1 MSTALP
7 GANLSPARALCIALC
22 SLSLAACVNLTP
34 DYTRPALPVAKQFEA
49 TSLTPTTAASAL
61 PHWPAAAFFADPKLK
76 PLLEMA
82 LQNNRDLRLAA
93 LNIELAQAQLGVR
106 QADLLP
112 TVNIGL
118 TGSRLTTAAGGIS
131 STYTTGLS
139 VAAYEVDLFQRL
151 RNLSDVARAQ
161 YLATQEARK
170 TVHISLLASVA
181 STYLAWQSDIALLDL
196 TRQTIRTREAT
207 LKLLQLRFDKGAS
220 SLIDLRA
227 AESLLASAQIA
238 MAQLRRQQQQDE
250 NTLTLLVGQPIPG
263 SLLQESNLQNA
274 YGQVAAL
281 EEMPAGLSSDVL
293 LRRPDVAQAELLL
306 QASNANIGAARAA
319 FFPKITLTGSL
330 GLASSDLANL
340 FKNGLT
346 AWSFAP
352 QILQPLWDA
361 GRNESNLQIA
371 QTNRAIAQ
379 AQYEKT
385 VQSAFKEVADAFVSR
400 ATLKDQWTAQK
411 AQTQAEQERAQLA
424 QLRYKQG
431 VNSYLDA
438 LDAER
443 AAFTAQQAL
452 IQIQTQYAQN
462 RVTLY
467 RALGGGWTP

>member
-1 MSTALP
+1 MNHTLP
-7 GANLSPARALCIALC
+7 GAKLSRLRAACLVLSSLCLT
-22 SLSLAACVNLTP
+22 ACVNLTP
-34 DYTRPALPVAKQFEA
+34 DDTRAALPVAPQFEA
-49 TSLTPTTAASAL
+49 NRLTQTAAPSTW
-61 PHWPAAAFFADPKLK
+61 PHWPAAAFFADPRLK
-76 PLLEMA
+76 SLLAIA

-112 TVNIGL
+112 TVNVGL
-118 TGSRLTTAAGGIS
+118 SGARLTTAAGGIS

-181 STYLAWQSDIALLDL
+181 TTYLAWQSDHALLDL
-196 TRQTIRTREAT
+196 TQQTIRTREAT
-207 LKLLQLRFDKGAS
+207 VQLLQLRFDKGAS
-220 SLIDLRA
+220 SLIELRA
-227 AESLLASAQIA
+227 AESLLASARMA
-238 MAQLRRQQQQDE
+238 RAQLRRQQQQDE
-250 NTLTLLVGQPIPG
+250 NTLTLLLGQALPG
-263 SLLQESNLQNA
+263 PLLQESNLPPGEDPA
-274 YGQVAAL
+274 AAL
-281 EEMPAGLSSDVL
+281 DELPAGLSSDVL
-293 LRRPDVAQAELLL
+293 LGRPDVAQAELLL

-330 GLASSDLANL
+330 GLASSDLTRL

-352 QILQPLWDA
+352 QILQPLLDA
-361 GRNESNLQIA
+361 GRNDSNLQIA
-371 QTNRAIAQ
+371 QTSRAIAQ

-385 VQSAFKEVADAFVSR
+385 VQSAFKEVADALVAR
-400 ATLKDQWTAQK
+400 ASLQDQWTAQK
-411 AQTQAEQERAQLA
+411 AQTQAEQDRAQLA
-424 QLRYKQG
+424 QLRYTQG
-431 VNSYLDA
+431 VSSYLDA
-438 LDAER
+438 LDAQR
-443 AAFTAQQAL
+443 AVYTAQQAL